1 MIERRTKEYDDILA
15 ISYTNH
21 DLTGFKNISEI
32 KNEKLKSD
40 DVILKHEFNYFDDR
54 FGNSLNRKI
63 LLESGED
70 YINED
75 ASDNKSMELN
85 LINYYQLNSLK
96 EKK

>member
-1 MIERRTKEYDDILA
+1 MFFIFFFWISFHSNENYIFIVCEIINERLR
-15 ISYTNH
+15 
-21 DLTGFKNISEI
+21 G
-32 KNEKLKSD
+32 D

-85 LINYYQLNSLK
+85 LINYYHLNSLK